1 VLAMVEIEEEE
12 NLSELSVT
20 QLKKRMKERGIEA
33 SGCTEKAD
41 LIKRLESPGK
51 HQRKG
56 GGATS
61 SAPTTAVE
69 AAEAP
74 EESPMAQLGAVGRQL
89 VLLPVLWTSNKVD
102 WEVPSNVIMLRVAFG
117 VVLVIAA
124 CLLQF
129 ALLKIAAA
137 KDHTKVKNPGDSQHL
152 TKAEDGSCTA
162 MEYDLAKAKETRT
175 QLLMGGCICIGVHYK
190 FGYMQP
196 LLMTCIMNLFHLYD
210 CKPLHIHLLGK
221 KVERPWAAPAA
232 ANPLQQW
239 AEKKKAEA
247 AAAEAEPETK
257 KRK

>member
-1 VLAMVEIEEEE
+1 MVEIEEEE

-56 GGATS
+56 GGASS
-61 SAPTTAVE
+61 SAPSNAVE
-69 AAEAP
+69 AADAP

-124 CLLQF
+124 SLLQF
-129 ALLKIAAA
+129 CLLKIAAA
-137 KDHTKVKNPGDSQHL
+137 KDDTKVKNPGDSQYL
-152 TKAEDGSCTA
+152 VKAEDGSCTA
-162 MEYDLAKAKETRT
+162 MEYDLSKAKETRT
-175 QLLMGGCICIGVHYK
+175 QLLMGGCICVGVHYK

-221 KVERPWAAPAA
+221 KVDRPWAAPAA

-247 AAAEAEPETK
+247 AEAQAEPPATK
-257 KRK
+257 KRN

>member
-1 VLAMVEIEEEE
+1 MVEIEEEE

-33 SGCTEKAD
+33 SGCTEVTGTPTLLAHRASLLQHLAPQLPEQKAD

-117 VVLVIAA
+117 VVLVIVRRRQSQSLHRHRRRPPPPLPPPPPPPPRRRRQRPVRPVPAGGVSAA
-124 CLLQF
+124 VCALQ
-129 ALLKIAAA
+129 
-137 KDHTKVKNPGDSQHL
+137 DR
-152 TKAEDGSCTA
+152 SC
-162 MEYDLAKAKETRT
+162 
-175 QLLMGGCICIGVHYK
+175 QG
-190 FGYMQP
+190 
-196 LLMTCIMNLFHLYD
+196 
-210 CKPLHIHLLGK
+210 
-221 KVERPWAAPAA
+221 
-232 ANPLQQW
+232 
-239 AEKKKAEA
+239 
-247 AAAEAEPETK
+247 
-257 KRK
+257 

>member
-1 VLAMVEIEEEE
+1 MVEIEEEE

-56 GGATS
+56 GGASS
-61 SAPTTAVE
+61 SAPSTAVE
-69 AAEAP
+69 AADAP

-124 CLLQF
+124 SLLQF
-129 ALLKIAAA
+129 CLLKIAAA
-137 KDHTKVKNPGDSQHL
+137 KDDTKVKNPGDSQYL
-152 TKAEDGSCTA
+152 VKAEDGSCTA

-175 QLLMGGCICIGVHYK
+175 QLLMGGCICVGVHYK

-221 KVERPWAAPAA
+221 KVDRPWAAPAA

-247 AAAEAEPETK
+247 AEAQAEPPATK
-257 KRK
+257 KRN

>member
-1 VLAMVEIEEEE
+1 MVEIEEEE

-56 GGATS
+56 GGASS
-61 SAPTTAVE
+61 SAPSTAVE
-69 AAEAP
+69 AADAP

-124 CLLQF
+124 SLLQF
-129 ALLKIAAA
+129 CLLKIAAA
-137 KDHTKVKNPGDSQHL
+137 KDDTKVKNPGDSQYL
-152 TKAEDGSCTA
+152 VKAEDGSCTA

-221 KVERPWAAPAA
+221 KVDRPWAAPAA

-247 AAAEAEPETK
+247 AEAQAEPPATK
-257 KRK
+257 KRN

>member
-1 VLAMVEIEEEE
+1 MVEIEEEE

-61 SAPTTAVE
+61 SAPITAVE

-89 VLLPVLWTSNKVD
+89 VLLPVLLTSNKVD

-117 VVLVIAA
+117 VVLVIVHRRQSHSLHRRRQPPPPPPPTPTPPPRRRRQRPVRPVPAGGVSAA
-124 CLLQF
+124 VCAPQ
-129 ALLKIAAA
+129 
-137 KDHTKVKNPGDSQHL
+137 D
-152 TKAEDGSCTA
+152 
-162 MEYDLAKAKETRT
+162 R
-175 QLLMGGCICIGVHYK
+175 GCQG
-190 FGYMQP
+190 
-196 LLMTCIMNLFHLYD
+196 
-210 CKPLHIHLLGK
+210 
-221 KVERPWAAPAA
+221 
-232 ANPLQQW
+232 
-239 AEKKKAEA
+239 
-247 AAAEAEPETK
+247 
-257 KRK
+257 

>member
-1 VLAMVEIEEEE
+1 MSAVEESARLHPSVPHPLFDAWPFARAGHLAWVARVLAMVEIEEEE

-33 SGCTEKAD
+33 SGCTEVTGTPTLLAHRASLLQHLAPQLPEQKAD

-117 VVLVIAA
+117 VVLVIVRRRQSQSLHRHRRRPPPPLPPPPPPPPRRRRQRPVRPVPAGGVSAA
-124 CLLQF
+124 VCALQ
-129 ALLKIAAA
+129 
-137 KDHTKVKNPGDSQHL
+137 DR
-152 TKAEDGSCTA
+152 SC
-162 MEYDLAKAKETRT
+162 
-175 QLLMGGCICIGVHYK
+175 QG
-190 FGYMQP
+190 
-196 LLMTCIMNLFHLYD
+196 
-210 CKPLHIHLLGK
+210 
-221 KVERPWAAPAA
+221 
-232 ANPLQQW
+232 
-239 AEKKKAEA
+239 
-247 AAAEAEPETK
+247 
-257 KRK
+257 